1 MKKRYVIKA
10 TGIFSRGY
18 VRLVWFKKSN
28 EKQAESMEESLKQAT
43 KFRFKWLANFFCNS
57 GNKYGD
63 LLGKYEVI
71 EIDNKKDEICFL
83 VDEIRSN
90 LYGII
95 DYCNLSE
102 PQKIDYQKK
111 EYPIDIIEIWA
122 QQASDQLD
130 QLEKR
135 IRQQNT

>member
-43 KFRFKWLANFFCNS
+43 KFRFKWLANFFCSSANRYS
-57 GNKYGD
+57 DFLTN
-63 LLGKYEVI
+63 YEVI
-71 EIDNKKDEICFL
+71 ELPNNQPEIEFL
-83 VDEIRSN
+83 VSEIRNNIS
-90 LYGII
+90 GII

-111 EYPIDIIEIWA
+111 QYPIDIIEIWA

-135 IRQQNT
+135 II